1 MERLFYIAAAVA
13 ALIAVQISLADDN
26 YTFGPVPPPS
36 QFSERL
42 DDSASSPVAVDP
54 KKSAAPATSN
64 SISVKTDSSAA
75 GSLECAV
82 PKIEPAKAK
91 TGSPSGRAPAK
102 VIVEAGGGLDGKVAA
117 VDARRG
123 FVVLN
128 FPLGQMPPVNSTLN
142 VYRHGVKVGELSV
155 TGPQRDD
162 NTVADIVSG
171 ELRVG
176 DAARN
181 R

>member
-1 MERLFYIAAAVA
+1 M
-13 ALIAVQISLADDN
+13 
-26 YTFGPVPPPS
+26 
-36 QFSERL
+36 
-42 DDSASSPVAVDP
+42 
-54 KKSAAPATSN
+54 
-64 SISVKTDSSAA
+64 
-75 GSLECAV
+75 
-82 PKIEPAKAK
+82 
-91 TGSPSGRAPAK
+91 
-102 VIVEAGGGLDGKVAA
+102 DGKVAA